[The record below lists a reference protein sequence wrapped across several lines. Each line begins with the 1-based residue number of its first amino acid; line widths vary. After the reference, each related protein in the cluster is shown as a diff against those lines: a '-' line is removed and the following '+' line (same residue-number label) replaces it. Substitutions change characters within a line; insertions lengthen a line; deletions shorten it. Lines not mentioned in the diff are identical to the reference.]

1 MPSVSP
7 CLPNLSAFVDNAT
20 NADPLL
26 GLNHAS
32 LGDPLL
38 SATAI
43 RPLAVGL
50 TGLYRF

>member
-1 MPSVSP
+1 
-7 CLPNLSAFVDNAT
+7 VDNAT

-32 LGDPLL
+32 LGAPLY

-43 RPLAVGL
+43 RSRTLGL